1 MKKFY
6 KIFLLVIVLTF
17 SSTYNPKESHL
28 NNQKNEPLFQ
38 IENIEIKNNFLIK
51 EDEIEKKLKKI
62 YKKNIFFIK
71 INEIEELLIKLDF
84 FKKIEVKKKYPNT
97 IIIKI
102 FETTPV
108 AIIFKDQTK
117 YLIDSMSNLILPYN
131 KSINYD
137 NLPEVFGEGAENNF
151 INFLNQLKKNN
162 FSNNKIESFYY
173 FKIGRWDLKLFN
185 NKVIKLP
192 YKDVDAAIIKSIELL
207 NRDDFKNYNIIDL
220 RVDGKIIVE

>member
-1 MKKFY
+1 
-6 KIFLLVIVLTF
+6 
-17 SSTYNPKESHL
+17 
-28 NNQKNEPLFQ
+28 
-38 IENIEIKNNFLIK
+38 
-51 EDEIEKKLKKI
+51 
-62 YKKNIFFIK
+62 
-71 INEIEELLIKLDF
+71 
-84 FKKIEVKKKYPNT
+84 
-97 IIIKI
+97 
-102 FETTPV
+102 
-108 AIIFKDQTK
+108 
-117 YLIDSMSNLILPYN
+117 MSNLILPYN